1 MIRALTE
8 ADIATL
14 RDMHKRARY
23 TFDCPDF
30 ASPLMLNGIVSLS
43 GDMIAASGWHKVC
56 YETVALVNPE
66 ATPQEKWAALKE
78 IDSELSTRAF
88 RQGLDIV
95 HACTSPIGFDKRLL
109 QLGWVPF
116 PDGSKLWSRQ
126 TNEISSQASK

>member
-1 MIRALTE
+1 MIRQLTDE
-8 ADIATL
+8 DIVRL
-14 RDMHKRARY
+14 RAIHCAAGY

-30 ASPLMLNGIVSLS
+30 SSPLMLNGIVSLS
-43 GDMIAASGWHKVC
+43 GDTVVASGWHKVC

-88 RQGLDIV
+88 QQGLDIV
-95 HACTSPIGFDKRLL
+95 HAAVSPIGFDKRLL

-116 PDGSKLWSRQ
+116 PDGSKLWSRK
-126 TNEISSQASK
+126 TNEVSNKSSH